1 MQTKSGAFNKQ
12 WIGWKSITK
21 RPCDITIM
29 QESSGDLHLSRLAKF
44 DIYWIEEPTSADDI
58 LGHKYIAEQ
67 LKPYG
72 KVLKKMKFD

>member
-1 MQTKSGAFNKQ
+1 MERSTSSGLDE
-12 WIGWKSITK
+12 
-21 RPCDITIM
+21 RVYHYCDITIL
-29 QESSGDLHLSRLAKF
+29 QESSGGLHLSRLAKF

-72 KVLKKMKFD
+72 NLQTKSIRPQFF